1 MHRMQGGNFRILARG
16 TIFFFFFTFG
26 FVSPSKSAAPRVSF
40 TLSPLKRILSSPLK
54 RLLCFLSFREA
65 ASEMQDPRMMNPRK
79 QKSQRTV
86 VSQVSEEYMRG
97 LQEGSPALPLPIRSA
112 QKASRKGMKNDMSVL
127 YRPQERSKTSVQLE
141 SSNAG
146 NDYMALR
153 RKFLLLEGESCDL
166 GTDLRVVED
175 EIKSLEDEKLELL
188 DQLVVLEGLVDPS
201 ELHKQ

>member
-1 MHRMQGGNFRILARG
+1 
-16 TIFFFFFTFG
+16 
-26 FVSPSKSAAPRVSF
+26 
-40 TLSPLKRILSSPLK
+40 
-54 RLLCFLSFREA
+54 
-65 ASEMQDPRMMNPRK
+65 MQDPRMMNPRK

-86 VSQVSEEYMRG
+86 VSQVSEEYMKG